1 MIFEIE
7 FEMLQHSKWLDPWRE
22 VPLGGRGVSTIC
34 IARVM
39 VRVKR
44 GKKSYGDL
52 GDCFR
57 SLVPMDSGIA
67 AFLYPTSMSF

>member
-1 MIFEIE
+1 
-7 FEMLQHSKWLDPWRE
+7 MLQHSKWLDPWRE

-57 SLVPMDSGIA
+57 SLVPMDFRHRLLLPYLNI
-67 AFLYPTSMSF
+67 SF